1 MPLYNKVIQDV
12 IDEEEREDEGGFF
25 DEGSAFR
32 TGAAIGTEI
41 GLNTLLDMFSL
52 AAPLQYSG
60 GAAINYLAQRIR
72 GGEFNEGEMVASGV
86 ASLIP
91 GGAQLKAARRGT
103 RFGAS
108 VGKGALSGGIQV
120 TGEKL
125 INEGEFPTFE
135 EFGTATA
142 LGGTFGGAFDLAPA
156 AFKGKLGEDVSEIF
170 DDIGKRVDDTSYDMM
185 GKLSRWMIPDDSMFK
200 QGGSVVVPPP
210 GGGGKP
216 IKWRYVPPDAD
227 ASYKIN
233 QKLFD
238 DAALENGNFS
248 LKLYDEGKTNEAWR
262 RKVGINYQT
271 NPQTRVG
278 WEKTKR
284 ELRHNWEALYGSTM
298 QRLNYETKDIQI
310 EHIFTLQQSMPIY
323 EGVRFGSPLY
333 NEIQEYI
340 LNRGYAPGNT
350 ERNLMAILPHL
361 HQQKTN
367 YFNALHGKDGKRF
380 FTQDIIDEMVK
391 SKKFRFEMID
401 KYLKE
406 VDMGKKILDDALE
419 VFDTLNIEGQ
429 DYMPEELAE
438 RLGKLELNDYS
449 APELKKIFL
458 DMEAEGFRTNP
469 KASAKTEKAEIRTE
483 NQIKKAEE
491 AKTAQFDKSF
501 TKSLKDV
508 DSYTEWLES
517 EQSKFK
523 GRYDLRKGLRDDQLR
538 IDAEYWYDYI
548 ERNSK
553 IGQSQLELFDTSY
566 FKNNRE
572 KVILQLMKDI
582 LKKAKRRR
590 K

>member
-1 MPLYNKVIQDV
+1 M
-12 IDEEEREDEGGFF
+12 EEEEKNLWDARSGL
-25 DEGSAFR
+25 R
-32 TGAAIGTEI
+32 TGL
-41 GLNTLLDMFSL
+41 GLGFEVGANTLLDVFSFEPTSQV
-52 AAPLQYSG
+52 AG
-60 GAAINYLAQRIR
+60 GTFINYLAQKIR
-72 GGEFNEGEMVASGV
+72 GGEISKGELAAAGLT
-86 ASLIP
+86 SLIP
-91 GGAQLKAARRGT
+91 GGSQARALTRGGRFT
-103 RFGAS
+103 RS
-108 VGKGALSGGIQV
+108 VAKGGLAGGI
-120 TGEKL
+120 TTTSMSLLDEKKLPSFGEL
-125 INEGEFPTFE
+125 AG
-135 EFGTATA
+135 GVGA
-142 LGGTFGGAFDLAPA
+142 GGTFGGMFDLAPA
-156 AFKGKLGEDVSEIF
+156 TFTGKLGSEASEIAGDTTAF
-170 DDIGKRVDDTSYDMM
+170 LGSLKHKVTTGKGIIPDMILEGGVMDIGA
-185 GKLSRWMIPDDSMFK
+185 
-200 QGGSVVVPPP
+200 GGLGRSNPR
-210 GGGGKP
+210 P
-216 IKWRYVPPDAD
+216 IREWRYRPPDAD

-233 QKLFD
+233 QKLFN
-238 DAALENGNFS
+238 DAVLENGNFS
-248 LKLYDEGKTNEAWR
+248 VKLYDDGKTNEAWR

-271 NPQTRVG
+271 NPSTRVG
-278 WEKTKR
+278 WETTKR

-333 NEIQEYI
+333 NEIQEHI
-340 LNRGYAPGNT
+340 LKRGYDPGNT

-391 SKKFRFEMID
+391 SKKFRFDMID
-401 KYLKE
+401 KYLDE
-406 VDMGKKILDDALE
+406 VDKGKKILDDALE

-438 RLGKLELNDYS
+438 RLGKLELTDYS
-449 APELKKIFL
+449 APELKALFAEF
-458 DMEAEGFRTNP
+458 EAEGFRTNP
-469 KASAKTEKAEIRTE
+469 KVSAKTEKAAIKAE
-483 NQIKKAEE
+483 NQIKKADE
-491 AKTAQFDKSF
+491 AKEAQFDKSF
-501 TKSLKDV
+501 TKTLKDV

-538 IDAEYWYDYI
+538 TDAEDWYNYI

-553 IGQSQLELFDTSY
+553 IGQAQLELFDTSY

-582 LKKAKRRR
+582 LKKAKRRPKRRR

>member
-1 MPLYNKVIQDV
+1 M
-12 IDEEEREDEGGFF
+12 EEEEKKNLWDARSGL
-25 DEGSAFR
+25 R
-32 TGAAIGTEI
+32 TGL
-41 GLNTLLDMFSL
+41 GLGFEVGANTLLDIFSFEPTSQV
-52 AAPLQYSG
+52 AG
-60 GAAINYLAQRIR
+60 GTFINYLAQKIR
-72 GGEFNEGEMVASGV
+72 GGEISKGELAAAGLT
-86 ASLIP
+86 SLIP
-91 GGAQLKAARRGT
+91 GGAQARALTRGG
-103 RFGAS
+103 RFTQS
-108 VGKGALSGGIQV
+108 VAKGGLAGGI
-120 TGEKL
+120 TTTSMSLLDEKKLPSFGEL
-125 INEGEFPTFE
+125 AG
-135 EFGTATA
+135 GVGA
-142 LGGTFGGAFDLAPA
+142 GGTFGGMFDLAPA
-156 AFKGKLGEDVSEIF
+156 TFTGKLGSEASEIAGDTTAF
-170 DDIGKRVDDTSYDMM
+170 LGSLKHKVTTGKGIIPDMILEGGVMDIGA
-185 GKLSRWMIPDDSMFK
+185 
-200 QGGSVVVPPP
+200 GGLGRSNPR
-210 GGGGKP
+210 P
-216 IKWRYVPPDAD
+216 IREWRYRPPDAD

-233 QKLFD
+233 QKLFN
-238 DAALENGNFS
+238 DAVLENGNFS
-248 LKLYDEGKTNEAWR
+248 VKLYDDGKTNEAWR

-271 NPQTRVG
+271 NPSTRVG
-278 WEKTKR
+278 WETTKR

-333 NEIQEYI
+333 NEIQEHI
-340 LNRGYAPGNT
+340 LKRGYDPGNT

-391 SKKFRFEMID
+391 SKKFRFDMID
-401 KYLKE
+401 KYLDE
-406 VDMGKKILDDALE
+406 VDKGKKILDDALE

-438 RLGKLELNDYS
+438 RLGKLELTDYS
-449 APELKKIFL
+449 APELKALFAEF
-458 DMEAEGFRTNP
+458 EAEGFRTNP
-469 KASAKTEKAEIRTE
+469 KVSAKTEKAAIKAE
-483 NQIKKAEE
+483 NQIKKADE
-491 AKTAQFDKSF
+491 AKEAQFDKSF
-501 TKSLKDV
+501 TKTLKDV

-538 IDAEYWYDYI
+538 TDAEDWYNYI

-553 IGQSQLELFDTSY
+553 IGQAQLELFDTSY

-582 LKKAKRRR
+582 LKKAKRRPKRRR